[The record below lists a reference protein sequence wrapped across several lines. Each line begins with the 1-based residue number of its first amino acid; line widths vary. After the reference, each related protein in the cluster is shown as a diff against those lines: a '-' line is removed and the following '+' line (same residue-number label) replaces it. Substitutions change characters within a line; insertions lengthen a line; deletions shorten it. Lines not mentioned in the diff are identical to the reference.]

1 MLSNNY
7 DILTFLRLAFLSP
20 KQPRYSFELGQI
32 IPCFLLLLTMLDSKL
47 RANNRLLW
55 KGNLLV
61 KSIHLSDWPKDYGIG
76 RKHQNGGQRSW
87 SMLLGFD
94 NKALCYYI
102 ALLYVGKQSQIVY
115 RCPLLFQLSQIP
127 VKVEKYE
134 VSSAKQCGNQ
144 TICQQLAVSL
154 TLVRF
159 TESLWSLQLS
169 KVNWFSCIICEGS
182 WNTGNVLAG

>member
-7 DILTFLRLAFLSP
+7 DILTFLRLAFLSS
-20 KQPRYSFELGQI
+20 KQSRYSFELGQI

-76 RKHQNGGQRSW
+76 GKHQNGGQRSW

-94 NKALCYYI
+94 NKALCYFI
-102 ALLYVGKQSQIVY
+102 ALLYVGN
-115 RCPLLFQLSQIP
+115 
-127 VKVEKYE
+127 
-134 VSSAKQCGNQ
+134 SSAKQCGNQ
-144 TICQQLAVSL
+144 TICQQLAVSR

-159 TESLWSLQLS
+159 TESLWFLQLS

-182 WNTGNVLAG
+182 WNTGNFLTGLIDPGRLQRMQML